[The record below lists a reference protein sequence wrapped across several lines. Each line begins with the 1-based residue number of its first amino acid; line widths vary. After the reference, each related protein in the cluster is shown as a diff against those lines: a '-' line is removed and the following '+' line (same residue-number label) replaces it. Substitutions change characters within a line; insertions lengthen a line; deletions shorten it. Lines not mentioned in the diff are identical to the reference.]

1 LRPLQCPVCGKE
13 KIEPVLQKVH
23 VQAQYEGFRGDIG
36 GLRTYRCT
44 ELGHIFFVRTTDL
57 ETPLEGDDARTAAS

>member
-1 LRPLQCPVCGKE
+1 MLQPVTCPVCGKST
-13 KIEPVLQKVH
+13 IEPVLQKIS

-44 ELGHIFFVRTTDL
+44 ELGHIFFVRSSDL
-57 ETPLEGDDARTAAS
+57 